1 MRVVAVERTA
11 LSFINALPLACNK
24 NLADINGDIVFEKGI
39 ILQVV
44 VTQLSRLLESL
55 AQRLCAFD
63 FYVSLSSSLKYHFSP
78 PCIEILQELAQ
89 RIFNKSSLPL
99 SYN

>member
-1 MRVVAVERTA
+1 MRVAAVERTA
-11 LSFINALPLACNK
+11 LSSINALRLACNK
-24 NLADINGDIVFEKGI
+24 NLANINGDIVFKRGI

-44 VTQLSRLLESL
+44 VIPLSRVLESL

-78 PCIEILQELAQ
+78 PCIEIL
-89 RIFNKSSLPL
+89 
-99 SYN
+99 